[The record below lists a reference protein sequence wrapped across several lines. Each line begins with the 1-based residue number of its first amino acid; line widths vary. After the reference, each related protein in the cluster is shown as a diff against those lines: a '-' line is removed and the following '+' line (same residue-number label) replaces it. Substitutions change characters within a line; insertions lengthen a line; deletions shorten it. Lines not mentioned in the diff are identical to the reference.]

1 MAIEFRYL
9 CEEKIVLSRTCVAAE
24 DMGIGN
30 MEGRGGF
37 FFCMHAWVGM
47 GVDIQARPTDSD
59 YLLHTLGWMGVRN
72 GKGNWTRG
80 GD

>member
-30 MEGRGGF
+30 MEGRGF
-37 FFCMHAWVGM
+37 FFLHACM
-47 GVDIQARPTDSD
+47 
-59 YLLHTLGWMGVRN
+59 GWHGS
-72 GKGNWTRG
+72 
-80 GD
+80 

>member
-30 MEGRGGF
+30 MEGRGF
-37 FFCMHAWVGM
+37 FFFACMHGLAWELIYRQ
-47 GVDIQARPTDSD
+47 DQQIPITCCIPWD
-59 YLLHTLGWMGVRN
+59 GWG
-72 GKGNWTRG
+72 
-80 GD
+80 